1 VRNRLEESNAQKD
14 EFLAVMSHE
23 LKNPLNVIHMNAQL
37 LMRLPQAR
45 NAPVVTKAAQAI
57 ASAAA
62 SQAQMIDDLLDL
74 SRVNTGKVVLG
85 RVQVVLNEV
94 IERIASAVENDVA
107 AKGLSLHVSLGERL
121 AVSADLV
128 RIEQIVWNLVTNAI
142 KFTPERGS
150 IRISLSR
157 DDTWARLE
165 VSDTGIGLEANHLD
179 QVFEIFRQVDFGTR
193 RKKTGLGIGLAV
205 VKQRVEASHGRRSL
219 GDGARGRSAT
229 RAGSRLQCASG
240 EALDAGSFEGRD
252 RSAGADGP
260 LSGGRD
266 CHAVSTSRRRSSC

>member
-142 KFTPERGS
+142 KVHAGEGQHPD
-150 IRISLSR
+150 LLV
-157 DDTWARLE
+157 AR
-165 VSDTGIGLEANHLD
+165 
-179 QVFEIFRQVDFGTR
+179 
-193 RKKTGLGIGLAV
+193 
-205 VKQRVEASHGRRSL
+205 
-219 GDGARGRSAT
+219 
-229 RAGSRLQCASG
+229 
-240 EALDAGSFEGRD
+240 
-252 RSAGADGP
+252 
-260 LSGGRD
+260 
-266 CHAVSTSRRRSSC
+266 

>member
-179 QVFEIFRQVDFGTR
+179 QG
-193 RKKTGLGIGLAV
+193 
-205 VKQRVEASHGRRSL
+205 SRSF
-219 GDGARGRSAT
+219 GRSISV
-229 RAGSRLQCASG
+229 RAARRPALASG
-240 EALDAGSFEGRD
+240 W
-252 RSAGADGP
+252 RSSSSWWNHLTAV
-260 LSGGRD
+260 
-266 CHAVSTSRRRSSC
+266 AVSGMRARPIGNARWKPASMRIWGSP

>member
-1 VRNRLEESNAQKD
+1 MRNRLEESNAQKD

-121 AVSADLV
+121 AVSADIV

-179 QVFEIFRQVDFGTR
+179 QVFEIFRQVYFGTR

-205 VKQRVEASHGRRSL
+205 VKQLVEPSHGRRGL
-219 GDGARGRSAT
+219 GDAREADRQRALEAGFNAHLGKPLTLDHLKAEIDRLGLMGR
-229 RAGSRLQCASG
+229 
-240 EALDAGSFEGRD
+240 
-252 RSAGADGP
+252 
-260 LSGGRD
+260 
-266 CHAVSTSRRRSSC
+266 